1 MRHSLKNNPRRA
13 RPLKPAGLFIAL
25 PGLVFSGLFLSGCFS
40 PSVYHEPAPLL
51 KPKRDAV
58 LSLSVTDA
66 IGRKTA
72 ESFMKRLR
80 FYAGDEKIKGVLI
93 RMDSPGG
100 SVGASQE
107 INAAIK
113 AVRSVHK
120 KPVLVSAGDVMASG
134 AVLSAASADQIFVN
148 PGTLF
153 GSIGVIAQFENME
166 ELLRFA
172 KVDVYHIKSGE
183 FKDSGNSYR
192 KMTLREREM
201 FESMTGAL
209 HNQFKTAIIEG
220 RGLKPELVE
229 QVSDGR
235 IFTGEE
241 AVKLGLA
248 DKTGNFNEAVQAIGT
263 LSGLGSDPYLFTPQ
277 ERGAFLKDFKDYFEN
292 SLLLDLAGRFF
303 SRSSGFRGKPLFILP
318 SYLTR

>member
-1 MRHSLKNNPRRA
+1 MRHLKYSAIKKPRR
-13 RPLKPAGLFIAL
+13 PLFLFI
-25 PGLVFSGLFLSGCFS
+25 FGLFLSGCFS
-40 PSVYHEPAPLL
+40 PSVYHEPAPML

-58 LSLSVTDA
+58 LSLSVTGV

-72 ESFMKRLR
+72 EGFMKRIR

-107 INAAIK
+107 INAGIK
-113 AVRSVHK
+113 AIRSLHK
-120 KPVLVSAGDVMASG
+120 KPVIVSSGDMMASG

-153 GSIGVIAQFENME
+153 GSIGVIGQFENLE

-172 KVDVYHIKSGE
+172 KVDVYNIKSGE
-183 FKDSGNSYR
+183 FKDSGSPHR

-201 FESMTGAL
+201 FESMMGAL
-209 HNQFKTAIIEG
+209 HGQFKQALVEG

-229 QVSDGR
+229 RVSDGR
-235 IFTGEE
+235 VFTGEE

-248 DKTGNFNEAVQAIGT
+248 DQAGNFNEAVRAIGK
-263 LSGLGSDPYLFTPQ
+263 LSGLGSNPYLFTPQ
-277 ERGAFLKDFKDYFEN
+277 ERGAFFKDFKDYFES
-292 SLLLDLAGRFF
+292 SLLLNLAGRIF
-303 SRSSGFRGKPLFILP
+303 SQPAGLRGKPLFILP